1 MDQII
6 RFFNDWW
13 LFLALAGGAIL
24 AIVIFAAIVGRTGR
38 KPVRRPAPKAN
49 AEPLGPVDPA
59 EATNP
64 AEPVAAVADELSIP
78 AAEPATDVAPAV
90 PDPVQSNPEAV
101 PDPVQTKS
109 EAVPVP
115 IADPK
120 PEAAPTPDPLPA
132 TAVVAAEEPA
142 ASAPEAP
149 ARPKEPKPVLGCY
162 RVTYRAEDG
171 KWLVTRDGS
180 TKIQRTLE
188 TQTDAVNWATIKA
201 LTQNVELVV
210 HKKDGTVKATTNP
223 SVKKAS

>member
-38 KPVRRPAPKAN
+38 KPVRRPAPKAD

-78 AAEPATDVAPAV
+78 AAEPATDVAP
-90 PDPVQSNPEAV
+90 AV